1 MIIWIFNGSILR
13 GSAHARQ
20 RQNEKKYNIYIMAA
34 LNKSRNRNNRNNRN
48 NKSRNRNG
56 SRRNSR
62 ANRNKPN
69 TTFWIEVD
77 GKMLDPRPL
86 QIEAF
91 NNFLGFYDGTART
104 FKIHVSDGSYYNIRE
119 NNNGQSDRWFEIQD
133 RSGSK
138 QWRKIN
144 RDISSSQRIFI
155 ESDDGTPLKA
165 RPLQIEAYNK
175 FNEQYRMNPT
185 GGLSLKIPV
194 SDGSYY
200 MMKESGSGQSER
212 WFEIQDRSGSKQW
225 RKFIS

>member
-1 MIIWIFNGSILR
+1 
-13 GSAHARQ
+13 
-20 RQNEKKYNIYIMAA
+20 MAA
-34 LNKSRNRNNRNNRN
+34 LNNNNSRNNKNRN
-48 NKSRNRNG
+48 NKSRRNRRNRINRN
-56 SRRNSR
+56 RNV
-62 ANRNKPN
+62 NRNVNRLSANKLN

-155 ESDDGTPLKA
+155 NSDGTLLKA
-165 RPLQIEAYNK
+165 RPLQIEAYDK
-175 FNEQYRMNPT
+175 FMELYLMNPT
-185 GGLSLKIPV
+185 GGLTSKIPV

-225 RKFIS
+225 RKIIS